1 MKKPLLG
8 ILVFLVV
15 IGLAAVVL
23 SGAFSGETSPL
34 QLVEPFPL
42 PKALSLCGEPMP
54 LGDPDAREML
64 DRELHNI
71 ACDRARVLL
80 VIKRAGR
87 YFPYVEKRLAEL
99 GMPDDLK
106 YLCVAESSLL
116 PYAKSP
122 QGALGPWQFIQGTG
136 VRMGLRYDSTY
147 DERLD
152 FERATEAA
160 LSYLR
165 GLREMFGSWAAAMA
179 AYNCGENRI
188 RTEIY
193 EQRVTDYY
201 RLDLSQETERYIF
214 RIATF
219 KLIMENPAQY
229 GYRIPKEQMYSS
241 FPCDAVPVDIR
252 SPLHIADV
260 AQALGTD
267 YKMIKELNPQI
278 IGRFLPLGQYALK
291 TPTGTGSKLKKFLE
305 SAPPPAEVSK
315 EEPKSTYTVKQ
326 GDTLAE
332 VSRRTGVPVETLKRL
347 NSIQG
352 SHLSPGQ
359 KLRIVP

>member
-1 MKKPLLG
+1 MKKPILYLLF
-8 ILVFLVV
+8 ILVVS
-15 IGLAAVVL
+15 GLAAMVL
-23 SGAFSGETSPL
+23 PGAFSGETSPSPL
-34 QLVEPFPL
+34 IEPFPL

-54 LGDPDAREML
+54 LNDPAVREML

-99 GMPDDLK
+99 RMPDDLK
-106 YLCVAESSLL
+106 YLSVAESSLL

-122 QGALGPWQFIQGTG
+122 AGALGPWQFIQATG
-136 VRMGLRYDSTY
+136 VRMGLRYDSTF

-160 LSYLR
+160 LSYLN
-165 GLREMFGSWAAAMA
+165 GLKEMFGSWTAAMA

-188 RTEIY
+188 RTEMY

-201 RLDLSQETERYIF
+201 RLDLYQETERYIF
-214 RIATF
+214 RIAAF
-219 KLIMENPAQY
+219 KLVMENPAQY
-229 GYRIPKEQMYSS
+229 GYRIPKDQMYSA
-241 FPCDAVPVDIR
+241 FACEATPVDIR
-252 SPLHIADV
+252 YSIHIADL

-267 YKMIKELNPQI
+267 YKILKELNPQI
-278 IGRFLPLGQYALK
+278 LGRQLPQGKYTLKIPHGTGPKLKRFLE
-291 TPTGTGSKLKKFLE
+291 TT
-305 SAPPPAEVSK
+305 PPPEVSK
-315 EEPKSTYTVKQ
+315 EEPKGVYTVKQ
-326 GDTLAE
+326 GDTLVE
-332 VSRRTGVPVETLKRL
+332 VSRKTGVPVETLKRL

-352 SHLSPGQ
+352 SHLTPGQ
-359 KLRIVP
+359 KLRVAP